1 MSKPNAFWQLLES
14 PARTGRPLSTW
25 KLALREEFELVA
37 SYIVPT
43 GALATTMP
51 CARTFAGH
59 FCSYRIVEHEDGTFA
74 GVCDEGRCPRRVFQR
89 EELAQHAIDEDR
101 LAKELTTLLG
111 ITPSPQEVEG
121 VGRSRRLGF
130 LKGEE
135 RIPVI
140 LTTQWTVPDC
150 NRFLAD
156 FYADRSGRVLWIFST
171 GRRLDD
177 KSQRI
182 LSKQEAVVFTIDGH
196 FEIESGALKLL
207 PEGVKDWDDTLF
219 RLTGVGVHE
228 HGFHVP
234 AGAKWSDLTL
244 RFRDGHT
251 LVARMGKAANG
262 CFSFRDLQMEDK
274 RTKGPDVQW
283 ELLRQFAESYGTINW
298 QSKAAS
304 LRNKKKKD
312 RLAESL
318 KTFFGIPGEPFN
330 YLQNEGGWESV
341 FNIQPE

>member
-1 MSKPNAFWQLLES
+1 MPKPNAFWQLLES

-37 SYIVPT
+37 SYVVPT

-59 FCSYRIVEHEDGTFA
+59 FCSYRIVEHENGTFA
-74 GVCDEGRCPRRVFQR
+74 GVCDEGRCPRRIFQR

-101 LAKELTTLLG
+101 LAKEVTTLLA
-111 ITPSPQEVEG
+111 ITPSPQEVDG

-140 LTTQWTVPDC
+140 LTTQWTVEDC

-156 FYADRSGRVLWIFST
+156 FYADRSGRVMWIFPT
-171 GRRLDD
+171 ARRLDD

-196 FEIESGALKLL
+196 FEIENGALKLL

-251 LVARMGKAANG
+251 IQASLGKQRRRFNYRDIGLVDKRKDGPDAQWDLLQRFAANYG
-262 CFSFRDLQMEDK
+262 SLNWSSQGSDIRNQK
-274 RTKGPDVQW
+274 RK
-283 ELLRQFAESYGTINW
+283 E
-298 QSKAAS
+298 
-304 LRNKKKKD
+304 
-312 RLAESL
+312 RLAEAL
-318 KTFFGIPGEPFN
+318 KSFFGIPGEPFN
-330 YLQNEGGWESV
+330 YDPSDGGWESV

>member
-25 KLALREEFELVA
+25 KLALREEYELVQ

-59 FCSYRIVEHEDGTFA
+59 FCSYRIVEHENGTFA
-74 GVCDEGRCPRRVFQR
+74 GVCDEGRCPRRIFQR

-101 LAKELTTLLG
+101 LAKELTALLA
-111 ITPSPQEVEG
+111 ITPSPQEVDG

-140 LTTQWTVPDC
+140 LTTQWTVEDC

-156 FYADRSGRVLWIFST
+156 FYADRSGRVMWIFPT

-196 FEIESGALKLL
+196 FEIENGLIKLL
-207 PEGVKDWDDTLF
+207 PEGAKDWDDTLF

-251 LVARMGKAANG
+251 IQASLGNQRRRFNYRDIGLVDKRKDGPDAQWDLLQRFAANYG
-262 CFSFRDLQMEDK
+262 SLNWSSQGSDIRNQK
-274 RTKGPDVQW
+274 RK
-283 ELLRQFAESYGTINW
+283 E
-298 QSKAAS
+298 
-304 LRNKKKKD
+304 
-312 RLAESL
+312 RLAEAL
-318 KTFFGIPGEPFN
+318 KSCFGISGEPFN
-330 YLQNEGGWESV
+330 YVQTDGGWESV